1 MHCYE
6 YLAMHLQLKSEL
18 KREYPNQDFDHIEL
32 DALLG
37 SLGVNS
43 FQQLQTKIESLHM
56 LNTLNLNSAQTLK
69 LDS

>member
-18 KREYPNQDFDHIEL
+18 KKEYPNEDFDHMEL

-43 FQQLQTKIESLHM
+43 FQQLLTGIESLHM
-56 LNTLNLNSAQTLK
+56 LNTQNLKPAETLNLGR
-69 LDS
+69 